1 MEIIGLR
8 IWSFQLISVQL
19 QSDVYEQ
26 LKSVDE
32 LQLRSVYEQLKSVN
46 ELQLRSVYEQM
57 RYMDEI
63 GSLQLKSILYNI
75 PNTHSLLT

>member
-1 MEIIGLR
+1 MEISGLR
-8 IWSFQLISVQL
+8 IWSLQLISVQL

-26 LKSVDE
+26 LKSVD
-32 LQLRSVYEQLKSVN
+32 

-75 PNTHSLLT
+75 PNAHSLLT